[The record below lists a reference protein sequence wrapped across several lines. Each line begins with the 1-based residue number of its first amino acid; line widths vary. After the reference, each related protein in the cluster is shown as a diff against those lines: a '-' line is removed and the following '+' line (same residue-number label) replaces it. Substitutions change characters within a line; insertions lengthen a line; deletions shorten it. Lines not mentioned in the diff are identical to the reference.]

1 MWRDR
6 SYLKWVAVVATA
18 GIAGV
23 AISLTASS
31 QTGPSTSP
39 STGARTSLSKAEIIL
54 AYVPAI
60 DIATAF
66 VAKEEG
72 LFESEGLNVTLK
84 SLANGGDLLSALIGG
99 SLDVGTAGPGS
110 AWVAIAKGAK
120 LKSFIAAE
128 TGSIGQVAIG
138 EKWAKSKG
146 ITANSNPTEK
156 INALKGATIG
166 TNLPGGSLHAWAL
179 TFLKASGLN
188 PDSDVKVQ
196 PLNGGSAMLAA
207 FEAGRLDVLIHVPP
221 TTSQAHTRDGAILLD
236 LNDVPAMPAF
246 REAPS
251 DMYTTTQSFIDN
263 HPDTVLALTRAI
275 IRAHQFINENPK
287 KAADD
292 AAKYVGK
299 LGPGFTDL
307 DFGNIK
313 SQGPFLTEK
322 AYEAGIKINTPIIGD
337 ISGLS
342 YTKVIDPSFQKKAAE
357 QLKIPYP
364 R

>member
-1 MWRDR
+1 MWRNG
-6 SYLKWVAVVATA
+6 SYSTRLTVAAIA
-18 GIAGV
+18 GILGL
-23 AISLTASS
+23 AIAITGWS
-31 QTGPSTSP
+31 QTIPSTAPGTSAH
-39 STGARTSLSKAEIIL
+39 ARLSKSDITI
-54 AYVPAI
+54 AYVPSI

-72 LFESEGLNVTLK
+72 IFESEGLNVTLK
-84 SLANGGDLLSALIGG
+84 SLSNGGDLLSALIGG

-120 LKSFIAAE
+120 LKSVIAAE
-128 TGSIGQVAIG
+128 SGSIGQIAIG
-138 EKWAKSKG
+138 AKWAKSKG
-146 ITANSNPTEK
+146 ITADSSPTEK

-166 TNLPGGSLHAWAL
+166 TNLPGGSLNAWAI
-179 TFLKASGLN
+179 TALKASGLD
-188 PDSDVKVQ
+188 PDSDVKIQVI
-196 PLNGGSAMLAA
+196 NGGSAILAA
-207 FEAGRLDVLIHVPP
+207 FEAGRLDAFIHIAPV
-221 TTSQAHTRDGAILLD
+221 TSQAHARDGAILLD
-236 LNDVPAMPAF
+236 LNDVPAIPAF

-251 DMYTTTQSFIDN
+251 DMYTMSQSFIDK
-263 HPDTVLALTRAI
+263 HPDTVLALTRSI
-275 IRAHQFINENPK
+275 IRANQFINENPK

-292 AAKYVGK
+292 TAKYVGK

-322 AYEAGIKINTPIIGD
+322 AYEAGIKVNASIIGD
-337 ISGLS
+337 ISSLS

-364 R
+364 G